1 MATPKTKSPFGSQL
15 KVATAEVK
23 RVKAEG
29 PLYYIL
35 PPALILAVIIFCY
48 TATSPATADKS
59 GSEAPA
65 AAAAEQE

>member
-35 PPALILAVIIFCY
+35 PPVLVLAVIIFCY
-48 TATSPATADKS
+48 TATSPAAAGKS
-59 GSEAPA
+59 GEEAPA
-65 AAAAEQE
+65 ATAGQE